1 MAPKATS
8 EELRRVYGQLKCPH
22 CPRVFRK
29 QFGAE
34 RHIRECPNM

>member
-8 EELRRVYGQLKCPH
+8 EELRMVFGQLKCPH

-34 RHIRECPNM
+34 RHIRVCPNK